1 MRQNTLTSSQSH
13 CVCIRGYLFNIHK
26 RPWVPTSCINQILM
40 RNCQKDKTNFYCLSE
55 CMNAHC
61 SSIIVGINF
70 QSIIYKLTKTCLT
83 LVNFQYEG
91 LKIHVYP
98 IKMRK
103 NVDIT
108 GDHLSE

>member
-1 MRQNTLTSSQSH
+1 
-13 CVCIRGYLFNIHK
+13 
-26 RPWVPTSCINQILM
+26 M